1 LNHDKISFEDAL
13 MYLLDT
19 NVVSELR
26 PSRSHRPHAQVA
38 AWAAS
43 VGTEQLFLSAI
54 VLLELQIGVL
64 RKERTDPV
72 QARVLRKWLEE
83 HVLPTFASRVLP
95 VDTGVARRCAALM
108 VPDPRS
114 YRDALIAATALVH
127 GMTVVTRNVGDFEA
141 TGVKL
146 LNPWRD

>member
-1 LNHDKISFEDAL
+1 

-19 NVVSELR
+19 NIVSELR

-43 VGTEQLFLSAI
+43 VTDEQLFLSVI

-64 RKERTDPV
+64 RKERTDPE
-72 QARVLRKWLEE
+72 QAGVLRRWLEQQ
-83 HVLPTFASRVLP
+83 VLPTFVAHILP
-95 VDTGVARRCAALM
+95 VDTEVALRCAALM

-127 GMTVVTRNVGDFEA
+127 GLTVVTRNVRDFQA
-141 TGVKL
+141 TGVRI
-146 LNPWRD
+146 LNPWQD

>member
-1 LNHDKISFEDAL
+1 

-26 PSRSHRPHAQVA
+26 PSRSHRPYAQVV

-43 VGTEQLFLSAI
+43 VAAEQLFLSSI
-54 VLLELQIGVL
+54 VLLELQIGVH
-64 RKERTDPV
+64 RKEKTDPV
-72 QARVLRKWLEE
+72 QAGVLSKWLEQ

-95 VDTGVARRCAALM
+95 VDTEVARRCAALM

-127 GMTVVTRNVGDFEA
+127 GMTVVTRNVRDFEF
-141 TGVKL
+141 TGVRI
-146 LNPWRD
+146 LNPWQD

>member
-1 LNHDKISFEDAL
+1 MF
-13 MYLLDT
+13 LLDT

-26 PSRSHRPHAQVA
+26 PSRSRHPHPQVA
-38 AWAAS
+38 SWAAS
-43 VGTEQLFLSAI
+43 VIAEQQYLSTIA
-54 VLLELQIGVL
+54 LLELQIGVL

-72 QARVLRKWLEE
+72 QARVLRKWLEQ

-95 VDTGVARRCAALM
+95 VDAEVAWRCAALM

-127 GMTVVTRNVGDFEA
+127 GLTVVTRNVRDFQA
-141 TGVKL
+141 TGVRI
-146 LNPWRD
+146 LNPWQD